1 MGVTQAVASSLK
13 AQAGIADNI
22 WEYSTKHLDESLDSI
37 HAYLSWDLG
46 IKAVGC
52 VNHLLAAY
60 HLHCTPAGGRY
71 FACMVVEER
80 P

>member
-46 IKAVGC
+46 IKAVGS

-60 HLHCTPAGGRY
+60 HLHCTAAGGRY

-80 P
+80 Q